1 MLCLSKSPNKHNRLY
16 MKARPFP
23 DGLAEDI
30 DKGEVSARQEL
41 KARARYLAEKYEWDV
56 AEARKIW
63 CFGPDGT
70 GPNILTDITKGV
82 QYLNACLTDRL
93 VCYPENPSNSS
104 ILTPPTGEWEA
115 EHTELLR
122 NTVPPASH

>member
-1 MLCLSKSPNKHNRLY
+1 MLGLIRRFSRGRFSRQHGSLGDPGLS
-16 MKARPFP
+16 
-23 DGLAEDI
+23 G
-30 DKGEVSARQEL
+30 
-41 KARARYLAEKYEWDV
+41 
-56 AEARKIW
+56 
-63 CFGPDGT
+63 
-70 GPNILTDITKGV
+70 
-82 QYLNACLTDRL
+82 ACLTDRP